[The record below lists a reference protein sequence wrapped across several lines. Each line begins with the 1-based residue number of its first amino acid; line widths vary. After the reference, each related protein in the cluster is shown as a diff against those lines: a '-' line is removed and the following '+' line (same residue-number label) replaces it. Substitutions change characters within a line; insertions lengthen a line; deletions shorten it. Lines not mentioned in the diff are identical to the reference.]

1 MNVGANQIVLTWK
14 EVEQAVAE
22 LHLRASTSPV
32 ERPRR
37 VFGIP
42 TGGSVVAALLA
53 RIGNYE
59 LVETAENADLIVDDL
74 VDSGKTMAPYDRDT
88 PTDALFRKPTSPA
101 YLAPNAIEKS
111 GWLVF
116 PWEKTEGSPED
127 AVVRLLE
134 YIGEDPNR
142 DGLVETPKRV
152 CKAWRELTQGYG
164 DDAALHLSKVFND
177 SSDEMV
183 VVSGIGFSSLC
194 EHHILPFTG
203 SATVAYIPNGK
214 VVGLSKIARCVDSFS
229 QRLQVQERLTN
240 QIAEAMMKN
249 LNPKGVAVM
258 LTATHAC
265 MALRGVRKNGASM
278 TTSSLR
284 GCFYDDAKARA
295 EFLALA
301 RASV

>member
-1 MNVGANQIVLTWK
+1 MATNQVVLTWK
-14 EVEQAVAE
+14 EVEQAVAD
-22 LHLRASTSPV
+22 LCLRAATSAIQ
-32 ERPRR
+32 RPQRL
-37 VFGIP
+37 FGIP
-42 TGGSVVAALLA
+42 TGGSVVAALMA
-53 RIGNYE
+53 RIGDYE
-59 LVETAENADLIVDDL
+59 LVETAESADLIVDDL
-74 VDSGKTMAPYDRDT
+74 VDSGKTMEPYGSNT
-88 PTDALFRKPTSPA
+88 PTDALFRKPTSPLH
-101 YLAPNAIEKS
+101 LAPNAIEKS

-116 PWEKTEGSPED
+116 PWEKTKGSPED

-142 DGLVETPKRV
+142 EGLLETPKRV

-164 DDAALHLSKVFND
+164 DDAALHLSKVFSD

-183 VVSGIGFSSLC
+183 VVSGIEFTSLC

-203 SATVAYIPNGK
+203 TATVAYVPDGK

-240 QIAEAMMKN
+240 QIAEAMMRH
-249 LNPKGVAVM
+249 LEPKGVAVM

-265 MALRGVRKNGASM
+265 MALRGVRKSGASM
-278 TTSSLR
+278 ITSSLR

-301 RASV
+301 RGNV